1 MLDNNIDPNYVC
13 KLNKPLY
20 GLKQSPRQWYTKFY
34 RFLLSTKFQQLQSEC
49 NLYICRDSN
58 S

>member
-1 MLDNNIDPNYVC
+1 MLDNNIDPNYVG

-20 GLKQSPRQWYTKFY
+20 GLKQSPRQWYAKFHK
-34 RFLLSTKFQQLQSEC
+34 FLLSIKFQQLQSEC